1 MDYLSTFT
9 EMLQARN
16 LTPNTIRS
24 YTTYIKPYL
33 QFLSSMCI
41 RPEDASWQVA
51 RDFLRWLQKER
62 SLSDRTVNLVISNLQ
77 FFWIYVLHQP
87 WDKTQVPFRKFDV
100 YLPFVPDRKLV
111 ERFLASLDDPKAN
124 LAVSILYSTGMRL
137 DELCHL
143 RCSDIYRDAGK
154 IYIQRSKNHSDRYV
168 SLIPSIRDR
177 IVSYWLSLPAGQR
190 PRTWLFTQQRSL
202 DTPMDKQWLQRII
215 LQKKKEL
222 GIDGR
227 LCAHSFRHAYA
238 THSYE
243 NGMDLITLQSLL
255 GHKSLNSTT
264 IYIHLAHPSRNAIV
278 NPFDQLGG
286 GIHG

>member
-1 MDYLSTFT
+1 MDYLSVFI

-16 LTPNTIRS
+16 LTSNTIRS

-33 QFLSSMCI
+33 QFLSSMNI
-41 RPEDASWQVA
+41 RPEDASWQVV
-51 RDFLRWLQKER
+51 RDFLRWIQKER

-77 FFWIYVLHQP
+77 FFWTYVLHQP

-100 YLPFVPDRKLV
+100 YLPFVPDRNLV
-111 ERFLASLDDPKAN
+111 GRFLESLDDPKAN

-143 RCSDIYRDAGK
+143 RCSDIYRDAGT

-168 SLIPSIRDR
+168 SLTPFIKDR
-177 IVSYWLSLPAGQR
+177 IVNYWLSLPVGQR
-190 PRTWLFTQQRSL
+190 PRQWLFTQQRSL

-255 GHKSLNSTT
+255 GHRSLNSTT
-264 IYIHLAHPSRNAIV
+264 I
-278 NPFDQLGG
+278 
-286 GIHG
+286 